1 MYVKTQGF
9 CQKKSFPCSVSISS
23 LRKSFETSKYVVV
36 LFVAPAEIRDIPPR
50 YLDGLKFCKG
60 DTVHARIMFVG
71 RPTPTATWTLADKT
85 LKSQKR
91 VEIKTTTRH
100 SILMINDAERTD
112 DGVYRLTVENK
123 LGSDY
128 VDIPI
133 TVIGT

>member
-1 MYVKTQGF
+1 MIFPRKGLNLQKTF
-9 CQKKSFPCSVSISS
+9 LFSFI
-23 LRKSFETSKYVVV
+23 
-36 LFVAPAEIRDIPPR
+36 APAEIRDIPPR

-91 VEIKTTTRH
+91 VEIKTTARH

-133 TVIGT
+133 TVIGTLESYQINTL